1 MIRKSKLLAFIIIVS
16 IFTYPISCLAAE
28 ATWGSKKVDPMLTY
42 TVGLPFKV
50 VGSLL
55 SSTTGVLVGA
65 TRGFMHGA
73 VKGTK
78 VVASALGDEAGAGE
92 NLIGIAIGAVPG
104 ATLYGIRGGSVWGA
118 KGLKV
123 GWGKPFEQGTV
134 HSALKGIPDAIE
146 WTTKNAAK
154 EVSSANKF
162 SKIFPLT
169 G

>member
-1 MIRKSKLLAFIIIVS
+1 MIKKSKLIAFIIIVS
-16 IFTYPISCLAAE
+16 IFTYPISYLAAE
-28 ATWGSKKVDPMLTY
+28 ATWGGKKADPRLTY

-73 VKGTK
+73 HKGTK
-78 VVASALGDEAGAGE
+78 IVAGTLGDETGVGE
-92 NLIGIAIGAVPG
+92 SLIGVAVGAVPG
-104 ATLYGIRGGSVWGA
+104 AILYGIRGGSVWGA

-154 EVSSANKF
+154 EVSSAKD
-162 SKIFPLT
+162 
-169 G
+169 